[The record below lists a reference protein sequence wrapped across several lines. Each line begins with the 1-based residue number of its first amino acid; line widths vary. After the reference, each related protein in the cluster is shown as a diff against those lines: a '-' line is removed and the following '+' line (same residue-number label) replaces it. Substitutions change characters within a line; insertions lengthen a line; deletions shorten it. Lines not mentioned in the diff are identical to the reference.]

1 MLASAGAWNALSTMY
16 REAAIELEHTL
27 VTVRAG
33 LWEGPSSE
41 QYVVAHQPYLGWLQ
55 DAATASVTTAAQLER
70 AAAAY
75 LAAIADMPTLL
86 ELARNHAT
94 HGALVGTNFLGIN
107 TIPITMNEA
116 DYLRMWVQAATAMTV
131 YDSAANAALSAVPQ
145 LPPAPSILA
154 TGVSNANALVV
165 PAQANT
171 TLSDVVAASLRL
183 LIPAPVY
190 DVINALES
198 LNLGE
203 VLALLITN
211 PAAALGALAPLI
223 GAMVGVVGYVGISLT
238 LFALQIGSALLLF
251 GAAVGLPLAIA
262 LSDPGRLL
270 AAADPAPTPGGSA
283 PSTTTH
289 LTLTPT
295 PPALASAPSSAQAP
309 TSSTVPSGTPAPTV
323 AASSGG
329 PVLYA
334 VGAADPEPPAFPT
347 LNRGSGTSS
356 SESASRTSTSVP
368 VARTDAPQSKAR
380 RRRRHGVTGDAP
392 ARGFMRVVPLIG
404 GEKMPPSRP
413 LMPGEWPPPDDTA

>member
-1 MLASAGAWNALSTMY
+1 
-16 REAAIELEHTL
+16 
-27 VTVRAG
+27 
-33 LWEGPSSE
+33 
-41 QYVVAHQPYLGWLQ
+41 
-55 DAATASVTTAAQLER
+55 
-70 AAAAY
+70 
-75 LAAIADMPTLL
+75 
-86 ELARNHAT
+86 
-94 HGALVGTNFLGIN
+94 
-107 TIPITMNEA
+107 
-116 DYLRMWVQAATAMTV
+116 
-131 YDSAANAALSAVPQ
+131 
-145 LPPAPSILA
+145 
-154 TGVSNANALVV
+154 
-165 PAQANT
+165 
-171 TLSDVVAASLRL
+171 